1 MWEKLSS
8 GSFYSAIL
16 ATSPLQTLFK
26 NMYIFI
32 VCLFIYLYFWLCCFF
47 VAVHGLCL
55 VEVSRAYS
63 LVADPR
69 LYEVWVSAVTERG
82 LCSMDSVLEAHG
94 LVAP

>member
-16 ATSPLQTLFK
+16 ATAPLQTLFK

-47 VAVHGLCL
+47 VAVHGL
-55 VEVSRAYS
+55 S
-63 LVADPR
+63 LVAANGG
-69 LYEVWVSAVTERG
+69 LLFIAMQGLLAVAASLAAG
-82 LCSMDSVLEAHG
+82 HG
-94 LVAP
+94 F